1 MIAAVDG
8 ENTPIEPRGPL
19 VVPGRYTVRL
29 TAGGQRYEQPLVVTA
44 DPRASVPADVLA
56 AKLELQLK
64 IVAAMASSLDA
75 SEEVGAFRKQ
85 RKAPAGDETDA
96 RLATLE
102 ADLSKTNR
110 TLGAI
115 LNQVEAADAPAT
127 AAQSDTFRHAHEAL
141 DAELAR
147 WKTLKNA
154 S

>member
-1 MIAAVDG
+1 
-8 ENTPIEPRGPL
+8 
-19 VVPGRYTVRL
+19 L

-56 AKLELQLK
+56 AKLELQKK
-64 IVAAMASSLDA
+64 IVAAMASSLGA
-75 SEEVGAFRKQ
+75 SEEVGEYRKQ
-85 RKAPAGDETDA
+85 RKAAAGDETDA
-96 RLATLE
+96 SLAALE

-127 AAQSDTFRHAHEAL
+127 AAQADTFRQTHDTL

-147 WKTLKNA
+147 WKSLKNA